1 MNSRKIPA
9 RYSFSTV
16 FYRKALHW
24 HRMTNLLDLVA
35 FFTKNVKSLQR
46 NFRFQKQNSGICFIS
61 SGNVLL
67 TGTNLSELFFRLR
80 KCRKYP
86 KKTVFFSQNL
96 DFAWYFMV
104 FLVRTSYTA
113 ADTLTAGQVGPRR
126 GLSSRVPK
134 IDKNPKKCEKS
145 GTLKIGPLFLS
156 SLEPKRIALW
166 SPSE

>member
-1 MNSRKIPA
+1 MRFQ
-9 RYSFSTV
+9 RFSIGKPYIGAEWR
-16 FYRKALHW
+16 FWLIQA
-24 HRMTNLLDLVA
+24 A
-35 FFTKNVKSLQR
+35 FFTQNTKSPQR

-86 KKTVFFSQNL
+86 KKLIFSSQNL

-113 ADTLTAGQVGPRR
+113 ADTLTEIWRT
-126 GLSSRVPK
+126 SSA
-134 IDKNPKKCEKS
+134 
-145 GTLKIGPLFLS
+145 
-156 SLEPKRIALW
+156 EPKTGFRLPAF
-166 SPSE
+166 